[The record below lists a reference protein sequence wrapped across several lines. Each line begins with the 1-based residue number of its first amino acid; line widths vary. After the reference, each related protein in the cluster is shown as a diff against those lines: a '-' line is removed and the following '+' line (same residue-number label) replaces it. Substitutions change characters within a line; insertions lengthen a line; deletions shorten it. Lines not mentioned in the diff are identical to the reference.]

1 MTHKTPDAES
11 PGNAAARR
19 ALVERRPGEARRDE
33 VAIEEPLEIRVDG
46 EALVVT
52 MRSPG
57 AEVELALGYLY
68 AEGLIESTGDVD
80 DAAVRSHS
88 PREQGTAPTIGQA
101 DPVPGSI
108 IDVRLSAAGRRR
120 ARRAAVAAKREVA
133 FRVTSACGVCGKPSL
148 DDLWVRLPAIRPLDL
163 EPDRERR
170 LVQALPARMKEHQRL
185 FGDTGGVH
193 AAALFE
199 ARAGGAEDL
208 WLYEDIGRHNAVDK
222 VIGRALLSERLP
234 LDATMLA
241 VSGRLGFEI
250 VQKAAVAG
258 VPLIAAVG
266 APSTLALDIAHLAGI
281 RVYAFVAADRS
292 NLYPAVSI
300 EARLV
305 AEPD

>member
-1 MTHKTPDAES
+1 MTHKSPEAES
-11 PGNAAARR
+11 PGEAAARR
-19 ALVERRPGEARRDE
+19 AMVERGRGEARRDQ

-57 AEVELALGYLY
+57 AEVELALGYLH
-68 AEGLIESTGDVD
+68 AEGLIEDAGDVD
-80 DAAVRSHS
+80 DAAVRSRS
-88 PREQGTAPTIGQA
+88 ARQGGTVRTIEQV

-108 IDVRLSAAGRRR
+108 VDVRLSAGGRRR
-120 ARRAAVAAKREVA
+120 ARSAAAAARREVA

-170 LVQALPARMKEHQRL
+170 LVQALPARMKRHQRL
-185 FGDTGGVH
+185 FGATGGVH

-199 ARAGGAEDL
+199 AHAGGAGFR

-222 VIGRALLSERLP
+222 VIGRALLSGRLP
-234 LDATMLA
+234 LEATMLA

-281 RVYAFVAADRS
+281 RVYAFVAGDRS
-292 NLYPAVSI
+292 NLYPAAPV

-305 AEPD
+305 AAPD